1 LSGALREQTGSP
13 VAGARLELLQQA
25 SDTGAPLRAIAATT
39 TDAAGEWT
47 FVVPR
52 GPSRV
57 LLVAW
62 RSHALDVGYAA
73 QLEYHEKVFSH
84 IGLVAPRRV
93 RAGVPFDFRGEL
105 VGGYIPPER
114 STIQMEIFYL
124 GRWRTV
130 ETLHTNS
137 RGRFAYRYT
146 FSTGAGF
153 SYLFRASIEYT
164 RAYPFL
170 ASTSRSVRVRVR

>member
-1 LSGALREQTGSP
+1 M
-13 VAGARLELLQQA
+13 AGARLELLQQA
-25 SDTGAPLRAIAATT
+25 SYTGAPLRAIATT
-39 TDAAGEWT
+39 TTNAAGEWT

-62 RSHALDVGYAA
+62 RSHALDAGYAA
-73 QLEYHEKVFSH
+73 QLEYHERVFAD
-84 IGLVAPRRV
+84 IGLKAPRRV

-124 GRWRTV
+124 GRWRTI

-146 FSTGAGF
+146 FSTGAGS
-153 SYLFRASIEYT
+153 SYRFRASIQYT

-170 ASTSRSVRVRVR
+170 ASASRSVRVRVR